1 MTQKNSD
8 EGQVDLGS
16 DAALLDEKEQLDGP
30 IFAPQR
36 VLQGIGAAII
46 LAISVLVTVAVILR
60 YTGNG
65 IIGVVEITALAMVV
79 VTVLVIPA
87 ATAADENFRV
97 EVVEFLLKTKSLVR
111 LEILSVIFH
120 ILVAG
125 FLVFSSVDLLANDL
139 RTGTTMGGELGMPR
153 WWVSLPITSGFLG
166 FLYSSILAALRLRRS
181 LSSHSALEEG

>member
-8 EGQVDLGS
+8 DGQVDLGS
-16 DAALLDEKEQLDGP
+16 NAELLDEKEQLDGP

-36 VLQGIGAAII
+36 MLQGIGAAIL
-46 LAISVLVTVAVILR
+46 LAISVFVTVAVILR

-79 VTVLVIPA
+79 ITVLVIPA

-97 EVVEFLLKTKSLVR
+97 EVVEFFLKAKGLVR
-111 LEILSVIFH
+111 LEVLSVIFH
-120 ILVAG
+120 ILVGG
-125 FLVFSSVDLLANDL
+125 FLVFSSADLLLNDF

-153 WWVSLPITSGFLG
+153 WWVSLPITFGFLG

-181 LSSHSALEEG
+181 LTSHSAMVEG